1 MTLSTPYLP
10 YILGAYGLTL
20 LSLGSFLG
28 WTYVQW
34 KKSTPLSEN
43 VSRET

>member
-10 YILGAYGLTL
+10 YILAAYGLTL

-28 WTYVQW
+28 WTYIQW
-34 KKSTPLSEN
+34 KKSTSLSEN

>member
-1 MTLSTPYLP
+1 MTLSTPYLF

-20 LSLGSFLG
+20 FSLGAFLG
-28 WTYVQW
+28 WSYVQW
-34 KKSTPLSEN
+34 KKSTSLSGN